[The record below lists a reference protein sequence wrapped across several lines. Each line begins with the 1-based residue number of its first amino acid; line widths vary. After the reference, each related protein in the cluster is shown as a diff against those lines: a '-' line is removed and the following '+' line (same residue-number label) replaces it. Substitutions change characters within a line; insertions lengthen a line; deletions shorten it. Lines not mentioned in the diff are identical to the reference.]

1 MEKTESISR
10 SPSETQA
17 AGERLGNGAGPGDCF
32 LLFGDLG
39 AGKTQFVKGM
49 AKGLGVEEWEY
60 VVSPSFTVMNHYEG
74 RLPLCHVDLYRV
86 EGQEVE
92 DLQVEEFL
100 EKGVVVVEWAERGTW
115 WPGVVKVQ
123 IEVLDE
129 DERKITVVRE

>member
-1 MEKTESISR
+1 MDRTEFISR
-10 SPSETQA
+10 SPSETRT
-17 AGERLGNGAGPGDCF
+17 AGEKVGEAAGPGECV
-32 LLFGDLG
+32 LLFGELG

-92 DLQVEEFL
+92 DLHIEEFL
-100 EKGVVVVEWAERGTW
+100 ERGVVVVEWAERGTW
-115 WPGVVKVQ
+115 WPGVVEVH